1 MAELQVTC
9 LEATARM
16 AMEDTE
22 RVPVVSDDNALELL
36 GIVTR
41 SDVVKALRAYLEN
54 KSVRDRVQNLNRR
67 GGSSK

>member
-1 MAELQVTC
+1 
-9 LEATARM
+9 M

-22 RVPVVSDDNALELL
+22 RLPVVFDDDALELL

-54 KSVRDRVQNLNRR
+54 ERVRDRVQNINRR